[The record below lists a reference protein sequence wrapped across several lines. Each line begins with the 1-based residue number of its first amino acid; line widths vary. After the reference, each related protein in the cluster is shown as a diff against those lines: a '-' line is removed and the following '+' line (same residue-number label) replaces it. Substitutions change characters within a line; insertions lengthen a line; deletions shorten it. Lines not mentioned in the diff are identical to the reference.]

1 MLPRASVPFP
11 IVLVRFTG
19 RGNVVGDLRP
29 AGMLMG
35 QGGGEGDAG
44 ARDLCPGGVRQ
55 GERRGDGD
63 GGAAGGGRLSRSPY
77 PETHPQRRTYA
88 VYTPS
93 IRSQLSNANLT
104 FAGVRGRVSVF

>member
-1 MLPRASVPFP
+1 MLQKGLSSVSDSIGSVYRAWE
-11 IVLVRFTG
+11 RCW
-19 RGNVVGDLRP
+19 RP
-29 AGMLMG
+29 APRRHAHGSRR
-35 QGGGEGDAG
+35 GEGDAG